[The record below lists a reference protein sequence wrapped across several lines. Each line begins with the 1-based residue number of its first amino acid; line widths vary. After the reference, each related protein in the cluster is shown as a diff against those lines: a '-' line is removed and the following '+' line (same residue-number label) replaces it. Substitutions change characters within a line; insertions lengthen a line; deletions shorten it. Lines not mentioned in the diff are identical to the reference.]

1 MFKRRALV
9 VLLGFAFVCM
19 NACIVPMAAAAQKI
33 TIKFGHVGEVTHPY
47 EVTGKKFKE
56 LVEARTNGRVE
67 VNTFPAGQL
76 GNERVM
82 LEGVQLGTVETG
94 ILSSGSLA
102 NFVPQVAVL
111 DLLYLFK
118 DVDEM
123 MMVIEGPVGQDLAK
137 LMSSAGIRKIAPLRL
152 DSRHVYSNKEIKTP
166 ADFKGMKIRTMEN
179 PAHLN
184 GFKALGSNPLPM
196 AFGELY
202 TALQQKTVDGAEN
215 GIDFYYASKHFE
227 VAKIMSLTSHV
238 YTVQQFV
245 ASEKALAKMPPD
257 IQKIVVDSGK
267 EAIAIHNK
275 DIFPKYLAESVK
287 NLEAKGVKI
296 VKVSDVALFRDLA
309 KATWLDAAKRINGGP
324 ELLKK
329 ISDQTGVK
337 IN

>member
-1 MFKRRALV
+1 MCNGRALV
-9 VLLGFAFVCM
+9 VLVGFVFVLASVC
-19 NACIVPMAAAAQKI
+19 PMPATAQKI
-33 TIKFGHVGEVTHPY
+33 VVKFGHVGEITHPY
-47 EVTGKKFKE
+47 EMTGKKFKE
-56 LVEARTNGRVE
+56 LVETRTNGRVE

-82 LEGVQLGTVETG
+82 LEGVQLGTMETG

-123 MMVIEGPVGQDLAK
+123 MKVIDGPVGQELAK
-137 LMSSAGIRKIAPLRL
+137 LMSNAGIRKVAPLRL
-152 DSRHVYSNKEIKTP
+152 DSRNVYSNKEIRTP
-166 ADFKGMKIRTMEN
+166 ADIKGMKIRTMEN
-179 PAHLN
+179 PAHLA
-184 GFKALGSNPLPM
+184 GFKAIGANPLPM

-227 VAKIMSLTSHV
+227 VARIMSLTNHV

-257 IQKIVVDSGK
+257 IQKVVVDSGK
-267 EAIAIHNK
+267 EAIGILNK
-275 DIFPKYLAESVK
+275 DLFPKYLAESIK

-296 VKVSDVALFRDLA
+296 VKVNDIVAFRDLA
-309 KATWLDAAKRINGGP
+309 KGTWLDMAKKINGGP
-324 ELLKK
+324 ELVRK